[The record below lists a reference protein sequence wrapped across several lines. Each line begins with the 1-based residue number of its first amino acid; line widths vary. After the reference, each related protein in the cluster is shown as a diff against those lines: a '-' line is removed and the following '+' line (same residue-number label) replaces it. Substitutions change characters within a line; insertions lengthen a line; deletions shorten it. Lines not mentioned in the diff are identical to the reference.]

1 MCTPAVRIMNFSFLI
16 FFLLVD
22 NVYHRRGKA
31 NCFRL
36 SSVGGSIALFRV
48 GHDEFKIVISHV

>member
-1 MCTPAVRIMNFSFLI
+1 MHASCTYHEFLLSYF
-16 FFLLVD
+16 FFLLAD